1 MSIGKA
7 YKRMPYVARHAR
19 MPIKT
24 ALAVIVVA
32 LVVTA
37 EAMVVTAVVMVATA
51 EAMAVGEAVLV
62 AAILAAFGANQSI
75 RQISI

>member
-24 ALAVIVVA
+24 ALVEIAVV

-37 EAMVVTAVVMVATA
+37 EAMAAIVVAT
-51 EAMAVGEAVLV
+51 VVVEAVLV

-75 RQISI
+75 KQISI